1 MSCQRAVFLLI
12 WKWLYATKLLKFVF
26 FLPAFDINLTLF
38 KLELEKRGL

>member
-1 MSCQRAVFLLI
+1 MSCQRAFFLLI
-12 WKWLYATKLLKFVF
+12 WKWLYAAKLLKFVF